1 MAAGSIVTA
10 FPDYTA
16 LSEYGM
22 NGATVNA
29 GGGKGNSMSKRDIN
43 SFVAMQMRWGMVWAG
58 LQIAACLVALVTL
71 VMFRGLV

>member
-1 MAAGSIVTA
+1 
-10 FPDYTA
+10 
-16 LSEYGM
+16 
-22 NGATVNA
+22 
-29 GGGKGNSMSKRDIN
+29 MSKRDIN